1 MRFPGPTL
9 ATALAAAAAL
19 TAAPA
24 AAQSPDW
31 TVVLSVRPQPSPYI
45 ADWEN
50 DPSIVTL
57 VLSYTGTTSVA
68 FHLVGTMRLG
78 PDPVL
83 GGTSTPFEFVRPSQ
97 LVLTAGD
104 GIWERNSVTYEPSFS
119 DQLQRTGRLSDGEY
133 QFCVDVREGLP
144 ESGGGALLGRDCAPF
159 SITAPQPPSL
169 IAPNDLDTVVQTL
182 PAFTWT
188 PVVAGYNLRVT
199 YHLRLAELLPGQ
211 APIEALNNVPVLEQ
225 DLETTTLQY
234 PPDGLPLEDSARYVW
249 QVQALDDAGQPVG
262 ERQGKSEA
270 WTFTHLSNL
279 PGIIALVDSVPP
291 EEEVVVSRFDWA
303 GVEIKVLSLRD
314 SSPQN
319 YSGRARATIIPGVF
333 EPAFSFRSV
342 RLTADGRRVDAAPRH
357 RLKVPSTNSLFEG
370 AQLLNLGAAIPV
382 VLQLTGL
389 DLVADSASGE
399 RHVGLTGEIVIKLP
413 YSAEDSAIA
422 ARQASA
428 TAEAQA
434 RVDSLQAAYDS
445 TTEAFTVE
453 WDACVNQAK
462 AAEEAGTQDFSA
474 AMSVYCADVE
484 MPSDEELKKARGA
497 ANAQPT
503 PWYLDANWRAQYE
516 KHFLAFRFVDLRVGP
531 NGPAGALWLARTWSS
546 QDIGMTGF
554 RMTLYGGETGL
565 TIAGGVGTL
574 DLKGDFRIPAWTGLV
589 PEPGKLDS
597 TATQADSA
605 RQATADS
612 AIVLRI
618 QRARV
623 STAGEIYLDLG
634 GIPLA
639 RLGATGLKLRTG
651 NLVADLSGELSPAG
665 RPAGWRGVYIDSARV
680 FLPLEWNTYGD
691 AAWIAQ
697 DTGQASV
704 AGRALLIDERGF
716 SGDVSASGLEQL
728 GPIGYG
734 GFSGRLDS
742 LRFKFTAGALDTGYV
757 EGKLAIPFLE
767 SPISYAVS
775 FTPIGVD
782 RLYAKLDDQ
791 EPIAMPAL
799 GATLLIQRG
808 ELVYD
813 RPVGTFTMDA
823 KLSIDREG
831 VGVRGAQVYGLSIS
845 NDGGLKLKSGWLAFD
860 GANQATLSG
869 FPVALDSIGFG
880 SGTTGDEVW
889 LGLAGRVA
897 LADNLPAS
905 AGTFRVFAVRD
916 APGAAWR
923 FDRVL
928 VDKLD
933 LAYQNGAVAFRG
945 ALDYMRNDS
954 IYGSGFRAAVRMSVQ
969 DQFSVEGN
977 FIAGATSFRYWYL
990 DAKLLLPPPGIQ
1002 LGSLPLSLYGFG
1014 GGAYA
1019 RMRASIDTLTLK
1031 ATYVPDS
1038 TTAFGLKAIVTL
1050 GTSAQQ
1056 GFIWNADAMLEA
1068 TVGTSGGLQS
1078 LTLRGDNWMLT
1089 DVTQRLQ
1096 RVWGT
1101 VLVNLPVSQPVLH
1114 ASATV
1119 NVNLRPA
1126 LTGSGWY
1133 ELHYDPSTWY
1143 LHAGTPARP
1152 HTLTLLP
1159 GGLNLPS
1166 TAYFM
1171 MDEDGV
1177 AAGFSTVLRQEKTV
1191 GWFYGRVDAG
1201 FEANAEMRYRP
1212 FMAAGEGELWGNMV
1226 AKVKGYEIFRGD
1238 ARATMSFRF
1247 PDPTRVWGKVRLKY
1261 RLLSGTLRGTY
1272 KMRYSWGGSGDE
1284 AGSDTSQFVLVAE
1297 TYPRDADTLAP
1308 LTGVSYYLGM
1318 SEGAEYGVDDG
1329 VYRLRLAGTPTI
1341 SKETLT
1347 TPTLR
1352 DPRTGRVIPRAA
1364 VVTWVSLGVAERDFD
1379 AERQTLTLKA
1389 PGFAALEPGQR
1400 YRAVAPFVLE
1410 KYTGGAWVAQQ
1421 NAAGVVTFR
1430 TFNQPLTVGQLVER
1444 TDPPGGGTPVY
1455 YGGPNAGTVRAR
1467 VSNVHPDLTSGAVV
1481 GRLIASGTDTVPGTW
1496 GTSAYQFALF
1506 ERKTSDPT
1514 LYAFRPAAG
1523 ALAPSTSYRFAIVQN
1538 DSTRREHY
1546 GITFQTSRYA
1556 SLAEHVS
1563 TSLQTITPDRGVG
1576 PTSGTGNYL
1585 LGARILLAGP
1595 EPIAWEDIDSI
1606 DVSGLANWGVT
1617 PRTRCQ
1623 WLGGTSPAVALLGV
1637 GLGKLCGATPTYENI
1652 LDVAFTAADDAQLPP
1667 ANTTAITLR
1676 LNHRRE
1682 GWQTF
1687 TFTFPALAPPPT
1699 ITTTAVQVDVT
1710 RVKLRR

>member
-1 MRFPGPTL
+1 L
-9 ATALAAAAAL
+9 AFLLLSAV
-19 TAAPA
+19 APA
-24 AAQSPDW
+24 RAQSPNW

-68 FHLVGTMRLG
+68 FHLVGTMRRGSDL
-78 PDPVL
+78 VL
-83 GGTSTPFEFVRPSQ
+83 GGTSTPFEFVRPTQ
-97 LVLTAGD
+97 LVLSAGD
-104 GIWERNSVTYEPSFS
+104 GIWDRNTVTYEPAFT
-119 DQLQRTGRLSDGEY
+119 DQLQQTGRLSDGEY

-169 IAPNDLDTVVQTL
+169 IAPNDLDTVIAPL

-188 PVVAGYNLRVT
+188 PVVAGYNLQVT
-199 YHLRLAELLPGQ
+199 YHLRLAEVLPGQ
-211 APIEALNNVPVLEQ
+211 SPLEALNNVPVLEQ

-234 PPDGLPLEDSARYVW
+234 PPDALPLEDSTRYVW
-249 QVQALDDAGQPVG
+249 QVQALDEAGQPVG

-270 WTFTHLSNL
+270 WTFRHLGPL
-279 PGIIALVDSVPP
+279 PGIVALTDSVPAAD
-291 EEEVVVSRFDWA
+291 EVVVSRFDWA
-303 GVEIKVLSLRD
+303 GVEIKVLALRD
-314 SSPQN
+314 SSPRY
-319 YSGRARATIIPGVF
+319 YSGRARATIVPGVF
-333 EPAFSFRSV
+333 EPAFTFRGV
-342 RLTADGRRVDAAPRH
+342 RLTADGRRVDYAPRH
-357 RLKVPSTNSLFEG
+357 RLKVPATNNLFEG
-370 AQLLNLGAAIPV
+370 TQLLNLGAAIPV

-389 DLVADSASGE
+389 DLVADSASGD

-422 ARQASA
+422 ARQEAA
-428 TAEAQA
+428 RAEAKA
-434 RVDSLQAAYDS
+434 RADSLQAAYDS
-445 TTEAFTVE
+445 AVAAFGTA
-453 WDACVNQAK
+453 WGDCVAQAK
-462 AAEEAGTQDFSA
+462 AADSTGTQEFYA
-474 AMSVYCADVE
+474 AMDVYCDGVE
-484 MPSDEELKKARGA
+484 EPERSEEMEKAGA
-497 ANAQPT
+497 AASAEPA
-503 PWYLDANWRAQYE
+503 PWYADAGWRAQYE
-516 KHFLAFRFVDLRVGP
+516 KHFLKFRFVDLRVGSG
-531 NGPAGALWLARTWSS
+531 GPAGAIWLARTWSS
-546 QDIGMTGF
+546 QDLGMTGF

-565 TIAGGVGTL
+565 TIANGVGTL
-574 DLKGDFRIPAWTGLV
+574 DLKGDFRIPSWTGLV
-589 PEPGKLDS
+589 PEPGTLDS

-623 STAGEIYLDLG
+623 SSAGELSLDVD

-639 RLGATGLKLRTG
+639 RLGGTGLKVRTG
-651 NLVADLSGELSPAG
+651 DLVADLSGELSPSG

-704 AGRALLIDERGF
+704 AGRALFIDDQGF

-742 LRFKFTAGALDTGYV
+742 LRFKFTAGTLDTGYV

-767 SPISYAVS
+767 SPISYAVR
-775 FTPIGVD
+775 FTPVGVD
-782 RLYAKLDDQ
+782 RLYAKLDEQ

-799 GATLLIQRG
+799 GATLRIQRG

-813 RPVGTFTMDA
+813 RPLGTFTMDA
-823 KLSIDREG
+823 RLTIDREG
-831 VGVRGAQVYGLSIS
+831 VGVRDAQVYGLSIAS
-845 NDGGLKLKSGWLAFD
+845 DGSLKLRSGWLAFEA
-860 GANQATLSG
+860 ANQATVSG

-880 SGTTGDEVW
+880 SGTTGNEVW

-916 APGAAWR
+916 QPGAAWR

-933 LAYQNGAVAFRG
+933 LQYENGAVAFRG

-969 DQFSVEGN
+969 DQFRVDGT
-977 FIAGATSFRYWYL
+977 FIAGATSFRYWYV
-990 DAKLLLPPPGIQ
+990 DARLLLPPPGIQ
-1002 LGSLPLSLYGFG
+1002 LGTLPLSLYGFG

-1019 RMRASIDTLTLK
+1019 RMRASIDPVTLT

-1038 TTAFGLKAIVTL
+1038 TTAFGLKALVTL
-1050 GTSAQQ
+1050 GTTAQQ
-1056 GFIWNADAMLEA
+1056 GFVWNADAMLEA

-1101 VLVNLPVSQPVLH
+1101 VLVNLPVSQSVLH

-1133 ELHYDPSTWY
+1133 ELHYDPSAWY
-1143 LHAGTPARP
+1143 VHAGTPARP
-1152 HTLTLLP
+1152 QTLTLLP

-1166 TAYFM
+1166 TSYFM
-1171 MDEDGV
+1171 MDDDGV
-1177 AAGFSTVLRQEKTV
+1177 SAGFSTVLSQEKTV
-1191 GWFYGRVDAG
+1191 GWFYGRVDGG
-1201 FEANAEMRYRP
+1201 FEANAQMRYRP
-1212 FMAAGEGELWGNMV
+1212 FMAAGEGELWANMV

-1238 ARATMSFRF
+1238 ARATMNFRF
-1247 PDPTRVWGKVRLKY
+1247 PDPTRIWGKVRLKY
-1261 RLLSGTLRGTY
+1261 RLLGGTLRGTY
-1272 KMRYSWGGSGDE
+1272 RMRYSWGGSGDD

-1308 LTGVSYYLGM
+1308 LTGVAYYLGM

-1341 SKETLT
+1341 AVETLT
-1347 TPTLR
+1347 TPTVG
-1352 DPRTGRVIPRAA
+1352 DPRTGRTIQRSP
-1364 VVTWVSLGVAERDFD
+1364 VVTWTSLGAVERDFD
-1379 AERQTLTLKA
+1379 AERQTLMLKA
-1389 PGFAALEPGQR
+1389 PGFVPLEPGRR
-1400 YRAVAPFVLE
+1400 YRATAPFVLE
-1410 KYTGGAWVAQQ
+1410 KYVGGAWVAQQ
-1421 NAAGVVTFR
+1421 SAAGLVTFR
-1430 TFNQPLTVGQLVER
+1430 TFNQPLTIGQLVER

-1455 YGGPNAGTVRAR
+1455 YGGPNAGAVRVR
-1467 VSNVHPDLTSGAVV
+1467 VSNVHPDLSSGAIAP
-1481 GRLIASGTDTVPGTW
+1481 RLIGSGTDTVPGTW
-1496 GTSAYQFALF
+1496 GTSVYAFALF
-1506 ERKTSDPT
+1506 ERRTSDPT

-1523 ALAPSTSYRFAIVQN
+1523 ALAPNTSYRFAIVQN

-1546 GITFQTSRYA
+1546 AITFQTSRYA
-1556 SLAEHVS
+1556 SLAEHVG
-1563 TSLQTITPDRGVG
+1563 TSAQTITADRGVG
-1576 PTSGTGNYL
+1576 PNSGTGTYL
-1585 LGARILLAGP
+1585 LGVRILLASP

-1606 DVSGLANWGVT
+1606 DVTGVTNWSVT

-1623 WLGGTSPAVALLGV
+1623 WLGGTAPAVAVLGM
-1637 GLGKLCGATPTYENI
+1637 GRDKLCGTTPTYENI
-1652 LDVAFTAADDAQLPP
+1652 LDVAFTTADDAQLPP
-1667 ANTTAITLR
+1667 AATPALTLR

-1687 TFTFPALAPPPT
+1687 TFTLPAVAPSASV
-1699 ITTTAVQVDVT
+1699 TTPVAAPATVDVT
-1710 RVKLRR
+1710 HVTRRR